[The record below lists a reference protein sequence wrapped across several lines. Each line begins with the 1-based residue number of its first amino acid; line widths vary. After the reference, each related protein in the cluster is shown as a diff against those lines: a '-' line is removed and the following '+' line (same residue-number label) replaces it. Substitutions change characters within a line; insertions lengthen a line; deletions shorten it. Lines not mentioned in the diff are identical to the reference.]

1 MNQSIGGKI
10 FKYTMKAIGFL
21 LVFGTIGILLWRMF
35 SSGDPASMKTLDA
48 NPTLMEAYEK
58 ALAEDRTLDMF
69 TQEQP
74 TNITTAEKNYSYF
87 SARNVV
93 FIRDAKQIQV
103 TFRYN
108 NSTIRHLVEDYDLAE
123 TPARKDEL
131 YDVTLWVVY
140 DLTPDVKEDNE
151 IEHENVKK
159 VRVHATASETRA
171 DTKSLYNYR
180 KLVFDGVDFSD
191 PDAPILAIYMDVYYN
206 EDIDYEADPYG
217 TLPLYQ
223 KVYEEEGV
231 NKPYEL
237 TKQDKKAIDNY
248 KEEE

>member
-48 NPTLMEAYEK
+48 NATLLEAYEK
-58 ALAEDRTLDMF
+58 ALSEDRALDIF

-74 TNITTAEKNYSYF
+74 TNITTAEHNYSYF

-93 FIRDAKQIQV
+93 FVRDAKQVQL

-108 NSTIRHLVEDYDLAE
+108 NSTIRHLVEDYKLSK
-123 TPARKDEL
+123 TPAREEDL

-151 IEHENVKK
+151 IDHENVQK
-159 VRVHATASETRA
+159 VRVHATVSETRA
-171 DTKSLYNYR
+171 DQKSLYNYR
-180 KLVFDGVDFSD
+180 KLVFDGVDFSN

-237 TKQDKKAIDNY
+237 TKQDQKAIDAF
-248 KEEE
+248 KEQ